1 MEDSFNHYL
10 IIGLGN
16 PGQKYQDTRHN
27 IGFNLIDTLL
37 DSDSMSIKFKS
48 LYSKIEINKNPIHI
62 IKPQTFMNESGVAV
76 NEVSKFFKIKQE
88 NIIVVYDDLDLPIGN
103 LKIKVGGGSA
113 GHNGIKSI
121 EKYIETNE
129 KYSLYNELAKISSK
143 FYSETILPSYYKAR
157 YLEESGKPEKAM
169 MLYRSA
175 YNMKEVQGLTKD
187 YLLKL
192 ADQIQ
197 SDFNL

>member
-1 MEDSFNHYL
+1 METSPIKYL
-10 IIGLGN
+10 TD
-16 PGQKYQDTRHN
+16 KYD
-27 IGFNLIDTLL
+27 LIKDFYGI
-37 DSDSMSIKFKS
+37 DKKISI
-48 LYSKIEINKNPIHI
+48 ND
-62 IKPQTFMNESGVAV
+62 FMA
-76 NEVSKFFKIKQE
+76 
-88 NIIVVYDDLDLPIGN
+88 
-103 LKIKVGGGSA
+103 
-113 GHNGIKSI
+113 I

-129 KYSLYNELAKISSK
+129 QYSLYDELSKISSK

-175 YNMKEVQGLTKD
+175 YNMKEVQGLTKE

>member
-1 MEDSFNHYL
+1 M
-10 IIGLGN
+10 
-16 PGQKYQDTRHN
+16 
-27 IGFNLIDTLL
+27 
-37 DSDSMSIKFKS
+37 
-48 LYSKIEINKNPIHI
+48 
-62 IKPQTFMNESGVAV
+62 A
-76 NEVSKFFKIKQE
+76 
-88 NIIVVYDDLDLPIGN
+88 
-103 LKIKVGGGSA
+103 
-113 GHNGIKSI
+113 I

-157 YLEESGKPEKAM
+157 YFEESGKPEKAM